1 LVTPAALATSDIDTS
16 LKPRDENSSSAAAMI
31 RPLPPPR
38 PLRRAAATSS
48 GLRRTPFGRRR
59 DRSTEGVDRVRRAS
73 TLLLTDRSVSPHRF
87 RRPDRTYRTVSQSR
101 RRCAHPRSHTTMDPV
116 ITVEHLTKRY
126 KKSVVPAV
134 DDISFDVRAG
144 ELFAFLGPNGA
155 GKTTTISILT
165 TTLAKTSGTVTI
177 AGHDLDRDAT
187 AVRRSIGIIF
197 QNPSLDL
204 HLSGEENIRLHVALY
219 GLYAYRPFYRAMPAA
234 YRTRIEELAE
244 VVGLRD
250 DIFRPLKT
258 YSGGMKRKLEIIRS
272 LMHRPSVLFLDEPTS
287 GLDPV
292 SRHALWQ
299 YLLRARAADGTTIF
313 LTTHYLDE
321 AEVADRVCVIDPGRI
336 AMNGTPDEM
345 KAALV
350 SRTIEVDAED
360 RSALLA
366 ELGRLGLEPAV
377 GVDGTIRVAYDQST
391 AQSIIGRIATPLT
404 VLRVHDPSLE
414 EAYVELLRTH
424 EATSASKEAAA

>member
-1 LVTPAALATSDIDTS
+1 VDPIIQVDDLV
-16 LKPRDENSSSAAAMI
+16 
-31 RPLPPPR
+31 
-38 PLRRAAATSS
+38 
-48 GLRRTPFGRRR
+48 
-59 DRSTEGVDRVRRAS
+59 
-73 TLLLTDRSVSPHRF
+73 
-87 RRPDRTYRTVSQSR
+87 
-101 RRCAHPRSHTTMDPV
+101 
-116 ITVEHLTKRY
+116 KRY
-126 KKSVVPAV
+126 KKSATPAV
-134 DDISFDVRAG
+134 DAISFDVQPG

-165 TTLAKTSGTVTI
+165 TTLAKTSGTVRI
-177 AGHDLDRDAT
+177 AGHDLDQDAT

-219 GLYAYRPFYRAMPAA
+219 GLYGYRPFYRAMPAA
-234 YRTRIEELAE
+234 YRNRIEELAD

-250 DIFRPLKT
+250 DIFRTLKT

-292 SRHALWQ
+292 SRHSLWE

-321 AEVADRVCVIDPGRI
+321 AEGADRVCVIDHGRI

-350 SRTIEVDAED
+350 ARSIEVDADD
-360 RSALLA
+360 RTGLLA
-366 ELGRLGLEPAV
+366 ELGRLQLAPAV
-377 GVDGTIRVAYDQST
+377 GVDGVIRIPYDQAT
-391 AQSIIGRIATPLT
+391 AQSIIGRIETPLT

-414 EAYVELLRTH
+414 EAYVELLRT
-424 EATSASKEAAA
+424 SEAAAGRETAA